1 MSTIVKRASSRRGVP
16 SATTLELVTAT
27 PTRRKK
33 VPVEREYV
41 GIDLHRRRS
50 VIVRKNA
57 DGELLSKT
65 HIDND
70 PVALMT
76 AVDAAGLEPEVVVEA
91 TFGWVRHEALFDR
104 VGGRAPPAA
113 CRSRPL
119 KLEAA

>member
-1 MSTIVKRASSRRGVP
+1 MSTLARRASSRRGV
-16 SATTLELVTAT
+16 SSGTTLELAKAT
-27 PTRRKK
+27 LSRRKK

-57 DGELLSKT
+57 SGELLSKT

-76 AVDAAGLEPEVVVEA
+76 AVAEGLVPNQR
-91 TFGWVRHEALFDR
+91 WW
-104 VGGRAPPAA
+104 
-113 CRSRPL
+113 SRPRS
-119 KLEAA
+119 AGIGPRMC

>member
-1 MSTIVKRASSRRGVP
+1 MSTIVKRASSRRGV
-16 SATTLELVTAT
+16 SSGTTLELAKAT
-27 PTRRKK
+27 PSRRKK

-76 AVDAAGLEPEVVVEA
+76 AVAAAGPEPEVVVEA
-91 TFGWVRHEALFDR
+91 TFGW
-104 VGGRAPPAA
+104 
-113 CRSRPL
+113 
-119 KLEAA
+119 